1 MTRKTESEINFNI
14 INENFPI
21 AGEDNDT
28 QVFRD
33 NFDSIKNNFRL
44 AQEELTDLLDNT
56 ARKDE
61 INNFANNTIESAV
74 FLDTKYAKFD
84 AGNIASATSA
94 FSIDYQNG
102 SYQIIRVDSR
112 GTPLNIT
119 FDNFPR
125 NNDRLLA
132 PFGVGKVTLEIWS
145 DLTDPPAPQPPATI
159 TINFSTGGNG
169 TKFRIKGF
177 PDGPRLINGDPAPDQ
192 EPVSITLR
200 SSNKW
205 PSGGPIFIEVWRHRT
220 DFIFM
225 HYLGT
230 FNE

>member
-102 SYQIIRVDSR
+102 SYQIVRVDSR

-119 FDNFPR
+119 FDNFPI

-132 PFGVGKVTLEIWS
+132 PFGVGKVTLELWGTA
-145 DLTDPPAPQPPATI
+145 DNI
-159 TINFSTGGNG
+159 TLNFLGGGNG
-169 TKFRIKGF
+169 TEFRKKGF
-177 PDGPRLINGDPAPDQ
+177 PDAGTSNSV
-192 EPVSITLR
+192 PVILTADNQWS
-200 SSNKW
+200 
-205 PSGGPIFIEVWRHRT
+205 SGGPLFIEVWRHSGN
-220 DFIFM
+220 FIFLN
-225 HYLGT
+225 YLGT

>member
-74 FLDTKYAKFD
+74 FLDTKHAKFD

-119 FDNFPR
+119 FDNFPI

-132 PFGVGKVTLEIWS
+132 PFGVGKVTLELWGTADNII
-145 DLTDPPAPQPPATI
+145 L
-159 TINFSTGGNG
+159 NFLGGGNG
-169 TKFRIKGF
+169 TEFRKKGF
-177 PDGPRLINGDPAPDQ
+177 PDAGTSNSV
-192 EPVSITLR
+192 PVTLTADNQW
-200 SSNKW
+200 S
-205 PSGGPIFIEVWRHRT
+205 SGGPLFIEVWRHGGN
-220 DFIFM
+220 FIFLN
-225 HYLGT
+225 YLGT